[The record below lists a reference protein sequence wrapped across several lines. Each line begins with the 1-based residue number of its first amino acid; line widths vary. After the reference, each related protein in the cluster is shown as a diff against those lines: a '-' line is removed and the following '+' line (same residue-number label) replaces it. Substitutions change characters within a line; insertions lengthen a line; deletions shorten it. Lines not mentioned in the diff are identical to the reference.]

1 MGQAGSSYY
10 AMGNEQA
17 ARSAYEELLRLDVY
31 YDLSPGAN
39 PRLQALLDTVR
50 DNTMASAMVRSEPA
64 GAFVTLN
71 GQLMGVTPIMLDGL
85 VGGNEY
91 SVDVYQVGYETEYYT
106 LAAQSG
112 HSHMLQFELNT
123 LPDPGAVAVAQGG
136 GGQGEQPDQ
145 TGSTGNLNPDE
156 MVASP
161 FETASTDQQEAGEN
175 SPQSTEALLAMLSS
189 GGGIDMSTLNNPGGF
204 ATAGEDGIGLAGST
218 GGHRDIVQSG
228 VAAQA
233 EALGREVMVFSDF
246 SERSTPT
253 VTGSENYSSRSAEE
267 IAALV
272 AEKRSQIM
280 YVYNKHLR
288 TDPLL
293 VGRVEVAMII
303 HPSGRVSDVQLVSSN
318 MYNQAFE
325 LELIRTV
332 EQWRFGSVNEN
343 EGPLPIQLPFSFS
356 P

>member
-123 LPDPGAVAVAQGG
+123 LPDPGAVAVAQGAAVRVSSPTRPEA
-136 GGQGEQPDQ
+136 QVTSIPTKWWRPPLKPPQPTSRRLGKTPPRAPKPSLPCFQ
-145 TGSTGNLNPDE
+145 
-156 MVASP
+156 A
-161 FETASTDQQEAGEN
+161 AGE
-175 SPQSTEALLAMLSS
+175 
-189 GGGIDMSTLNNPGGF
+189 
-204 ATAGEDGIGLAGST
+204 
-218 GGHRDIVQSG
+218 
-228 VAAQA
+228 
-233 EALGREVMVFSDF
+233 
-246 SERSTPT
+246 
-253 VTGSENYSSRSAEE
+253 
-267 IAALV
+267 
-272 AEKRSQIM
+272 
-280 YVYNKHLR
+280 
-288 TDPLL
+288 
-293 VGRVEVAMII
+293 
-303 HPSGRVSDVQLVSSN
+303 
-318 MYNQAFE
+318 
-325 LELIRTV
+325 
-332 EQWRFGSVNEN
+332 
-343 EGPLPIQLPFSFS
+343 
-356 P
+356 

>member
-1 MGQAGSSYY
+1 
-10 AMGNEQA
+10 
-17 ARSAYEELLRLDVY
+17 
-31 YDLSPGAN
+31 
-39 PRLQALLDTVR
+39 
-50 DNTMASAMVRSEPA
+50 
-64 GAFVTLN
+64 
-71 GQLMGVTPIMLDGL
+71 
-85 VGGNEY
+85 
-91 SVDVYQVGYETEYYT
+91 
-106 LAAQSG
+106 
-112 HSHMLQFELNT
+112 
-123 LPDPGAVAVAQGG
+123 
-136 GGQGEQPDQ
+136 
-145 TGSTGNLNPDE
+145 
-156 MVASP
+156 
-161 FETASTDQQEAGEN
+161 
-175 SPQSTEALLAMLSS
+175 
-189 GGGIDMSTLNNPGGF
+189 
-204 ATAGEDGIGLAGST
+204 
-218 GGHRDIVQSG
+218 
-228 VAAQA
+228 
-233 EALGREVMVFSDF
+233 MVFSDF